1 MSFLKT
7 LYILRN
13 LKLWTSTK
21 EEE

>member
-21 EEE
+21 EE